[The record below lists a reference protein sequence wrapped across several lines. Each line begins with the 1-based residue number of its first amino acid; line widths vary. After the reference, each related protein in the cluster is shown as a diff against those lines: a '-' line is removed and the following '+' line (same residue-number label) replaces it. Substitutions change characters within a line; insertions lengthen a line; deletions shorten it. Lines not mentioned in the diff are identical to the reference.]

1 MSSRVGQ
8 VFPDGCP
15 GAAAAAGVKVGEVVA
30 AVGGS
35 AVLGFGTRGV
45 GLALD
50 HCTRASAAAAAAA
63 AAAADS
69 GAQTVELTLWTAR
82 GLLAE
87 GDDGVALEAAAA
99 RSVESEVQV
108 PAGAEA
114 GCAAEDG
121 QRQQGAAAVASF
133 LAAVLTEIYLC
144 DVCSGQEIL
153 RRNGRAQDARQQ
165 ESTQPPRRWDRSS
178 PCSQALPP

>member
-1 MSSRVGQ
+1 LMSRRGCSLPANASGVDPHRASMSSRVGQ

-45 GLALD
+45 GLAL
-50 HCTRASAAAAAAA
+50 
-63 AAAADS
+63 AADS

-133 LAAVLTEIYLC
+133 LAAVLTEIY
-144 DVCSGQEIL
+144 
-153 RRNGRAQDARQQ
+153 
-165 ESTQPPRRWDRSS
+165 PM
-178 PCSQALPP
+178 